1 MRLRASCLWIVGL
14 FAFFAFTFTL
24 PAFGQSRIFVAD
36 PNQSR
41 VEFTLGDILHTVHGT
56 FHLKSGGLRFDPTTG
71 VAEGQLTVDAD
82 SGDSGSKARD
92 RRMKNEILETQD
104 YPDIIFAAR
113 QVKGSIAS
121 QGKSQVEL
129 DGIMVLHGSSHPL
142 KIAVP
147 LTVNGDT
154 ASADIPFE
162 IPYVKWGLKNP
173 STLFLRV
180 SEKVEIN
187 VHVVG
192 RFTEH

>member
-1 MRLRASCLWIVGL
+1 MPFRATCLWMIAL
-14 FAFFAFTFTL
+14 ITSLTFAL
-24 PAFGQSRIFVAD
+24 PAFGQNRIFIAD

-56 FHLKSGGLRFDPTTG
+56 FHLKSGNLRFDSTTG
-71 VAEGQLTVDAD
+71 VAEGQLTVGAD
-82 SGDSGSKARD
+82 SGDSGNKARD
-92 RRMKNEILETQD
+92 HKMKNEILETQD
-104 YPDIIFAAR
+104 YPDIIFAPR
-113 QVKGSIAS
+113 QVKGAIAS
-121 QGKSQVEL
+121 QGKSQLEL
-129 DGIMVLHGSSHPL
+129 DGIMILHGQSHPME
-142 KIAVP
+142 IAIP
-147 LTVNGDT
+147 LTVNGYT

-192 RFTEH
+192 RFTER

>member
-1 MRLRASCLWIVGL
+1 MPFRAGCLWIVLFGL
-14 FAFFAFTFTL
+14 LNLAFAP
-24 PAFGQSRIFVAD
+24 PAFGENRIFIAD

-41 VEFTLGDILHTVHGT
+41 VEFTLADILHTVHGT
-56 FHLKSGGLRFDPTTG
+56 FHLKSGELRFDPTTG
-71 VAEGQLTVDAD
+71 VAGGQLTVDAD

-92 RRMKNEILETQD
+92 RRMKKEILETQD
-104 YPDIIFAAR
+104 YPEIIFTAR

-129 DGIMVLHGSSHPL
+129 DGIMILHGQSHAME
-142 KIAVP
+142 ITVP
-147 LTVNGDT
+147 ITVNGGIV
-154 ASADIPFE
+154 SADIPFE
-162 IPYVKWGLKNP
+162 VPYVKWGLKNP

-192 RFTEH
+192 KFAEH